1 MKTINRIPLLIFF
14 YIISCKSK
22 YVDVVLDNMKSSCA
36 VLQLAP
42 NYQEYIFY
50 NWYKTD
56 TYTCEVN
63 SFSLKNNFGY
73 RSGYF
78 KKGVQHGKWKSN
90 RYFYND
96 SLGKKVIK
104 NYIFREEYFKNG
116 LRDSIY
122 KIYNKEGKVIYS
134 TYFKKGNGIE
144 KDFYENGQL
153 YYEIETKDGYFTDTI
168 RLHNDKGKLMEKLLY
183 KNDSL
188 IFKQNMI
195 IDGFPTDNK

>member
-1 MKTINRIPLLIFF
+1 
-14 YIISCKSK
+14 
-22 YVDVVLDNMKSSCA
+22 MKSSCA